1 MRHWLVVIAANRST
15 LRSGDPSL
23 IFPGEIV
30 TVPPATAVS

>member
-1 MRHWLVVIAANRST
+1 VIDANHST

-30 TVPPATAVS
+30 TLPPRAPVS